1 MPLRVQTV
9 QTGLEQSIQKAVRN
23 VNRRGGLNIAINDRQ
38 FTRPLGK
45 ITGSV
50 SEFNKSLEASNARV
64 LAFGAS
70 VGMIQGV
77 QKAFAA
83 LITTTIRVEKQMA
96 EINVVMGATNKQL
109 EKFGEGLFNVARNTA
124 QSFSTVATAAT
135 ELARQGLSME
145 ETLKRA
151 NDALILTRL
160 TGLDAASAVSGLTA
174 ALNTFNKAGLDSTKV
189 LSKMAAV
196 DVQFAVSTEDLI
208 DAVSRAGAVAQ
219 DAGVSFDELLGAVT
233 AAQQQT
239 ARGGKVIGNSFKTI
253 FTRVQR
259 QSTIKRLEELGI
271 AVRDVT
277 GSTLPAIQILTNL
290 SKTYETLADT
300 TKAAVAEQ
308 VGGVFQINILKAAIK
323 DLTDQ
328 NSILARATRASSQA
342 TDEAIKK
349 NELLNKTLSA
359 ISSQAAVS
367 LEEFTNVVGS
377 LAFEDNLKILISSF
391 NELLKSRAD
400 WLKNGEEIGAIT
412 ARGLIKG
419 LGNFLTG
426 PTLILALGVLGK
438 LFLKTFAFLGGS
450 VKELI
455 GITTASQKQRDIQK
469 SIVAVLG
476 ENSALQKKILSQE
489 GNRAAQEKTI
499 LSILQAQS
507 REQAKIAAA
516 AAAIGPAVMRSG
528 YNAQFKRTRSEG
540 HIPNYVSGTE
550 ASAERS
556 GAKSGG
562 YSPGA
567 VKSMKMPGQGRV
579 VYNSAE
585 KVKSFPGMVQ
595 PAIMPPPRSRAGK
608 KYQKAFAK
616 THGFNPYASGGF
628 VPNFARGLP
637 RDPRGASFSG
647 ENAAIIARALIH
659 GKTTAMNLNMG
670 GGKRFKDTWHSF
682 APAMATGNEMNSI
695 RERIYKKFIQ
705 GKGSDFRNQVNASLR
720 KLTVPK
726 EWGSKDSDLI
736 FGMVESLNS
745 ARKSSR
751 KLELPYSKGFV
762 PNFARGLP
770 RDPRGQSFS
779 GENAVTIARA
789 LIHGKTTAMNLNMGG
804 GKRFKDTWHS
814 FAPAM
819 ATGNEMNSI
828 RERIYKNFI
837 QNKGSDFRGEVNKAL
852 KNIGGKSVEKWGTGG
867 VQDDLVYGMVEQLNS
882 ARKSSRKLELPY
894 SKGFV
899 PNFGMRLNANKI
911 KSIGKGKI
919 HSDKFDG
926 TIGMKELDNILT
938 TGLFKSLN
946 YTSKA
951 GNDLTYTNARW
962 GVNQYKKGAPPPGN
976 YVSYG
981 EMDKA
986 TGTRSMWIGSTGEG
1000 ADAFRKLKLKK
1011 ISSIVSQGKHL
1022 KVDPSMAN
1030 LGFIPNY
1037 SAFHYDKNIEQRM
1050 LKGGQNKFT
1059 PTPIQMLEFMPEK
1072 QLTAAMEKY
1081 IKHSL
1086 DPSIGFEFKGS
1097 YPGMPIKEFKNHFPV
1112 GDIYKGLGVLN
1123 NKRMGEILQNPDIT
1137 KSFFRYLTGK
1147 STSIGIETALTA
1159 DEKKHFKDKYGMI
1172 PRIKSADEI
1181 SGNTKEKR
1189 LDSIRSE
1196 FLLSGGTPDAD
1207 TGTNLKK
1214 IQGFIKKF
1222 TSSSGIGPG
1231 NQRQLL
1237 KQNKTFEPPPIY
1249 KRPGG
1254 PIADIL
1260 SRMSRSGNPKAP
1272 RGAGGLALGSQY
1284 IDKDGNL
1291 KTVTN
1296 KFGATSGRFRGDE
1309 AITRRAVDSGV
1320 RRQIEYANLD
1330 AYGSTVGKERSIK
1343 DLIPSVGEK
1352 INNNAIEEYADKNRI
1367 SLGRA
1372 AIELGLDKGKA
1383 GPRIESI
1390 KEAFLRD
1397 QATSDID
1404 EKQITK
1410 RNLKNLP
1417 SLRNL
1422 LYSKRFRGMGGK
1434 NPFDANGHIPNYMLR
1449 RESMAMHARHKM
1461 NSSQSRQASKLKRF
1475 ILKRDGLDS
1484 AAKPY
1489 EMPGMSKLFDMK
1501 GNPIDRVKFGGDYRA
1516 AVVTKDGS
1524 TYMGRF
1530 HDDIRDELA
1539 KKKISLK
1546 DAADLELTW
1555 SLKNMFNKG
1564 MIPNYGLGNL
1574 FRKQK
1579 PKTSDRDFLGK
1590 GLGAA
1595 GKLISTPLKDI
1606 GSLLKG
1612 GYNMADK
1619 GGDLIRRGIIGTAKG
1634 GYNAYTNIFEAGKHG
1649 LGKGFDLMKKFPR
1662 ATLYGGGG
1670 GLGYKFQ
1677 DQIMGAMNKYG
1688 PKALE
1693 MGSKMGKGVLDV
1705 FQNPTNNIDLISAVL
1720 GGALPA
1726 SVLGFTLLDDVLKL
1740 REQKKAKKLQA
1751 EKKLA
1756 NENLVKSLK
1765 SKGKTRTNL
1774 RIGDLPDELKRIA
1787 IARLRVDPRYGNKT
1801 SMVPK
1806 SLLDEIGMSG
1816 GFIPNFNLFS
1826 PSAKE
1831 TLSSNPQYAKA
1842 VSKSIAREASFGV
1855 TPKVVSAPSLK
1866 SSTNPGLAVVNQEQE
1881 GGKLSNARMLHGGLN
1896 PKQGASN
1903 GVIPNYAAMNPGS
1916 VNASV
1921 LTNIQASSI
1930 AQASSQGLRS
1940 SQFIKEAARD
1950 VFDFAGAGKKA
1961 TKELEKAQSAFKKIS
1976 VSASE
1981 AAVRTKAFDGALK
1994 TAGDKALAKQVFR
2007 SDAAAALKSDKTYG
2021 GIVNSL
2027 MGKDG
2032 KLSET
2037 RLKDQMAIAKASGD
2051 DKTEKQLKN
2060 LNKHLDVQARKSMD
2074 QPRHIGTSVASALA
2088 KESVRTAK
2096 MDALRGDGGYSKKGM
2111 RETLSAGFL
2120 QSQNI
2125 KTDGMSKDQLNKT
2138 MSSFFAA
2145 SGARGQSAFTNFAK
2159 EQGVKSSI
2167 SSLARAGMM
2176 TGDLKS
2182 LTGGNNRQPFIK
2194 AMQKLEK
2201 AYKNDAKPSVIKKRS
2216 DAALAAAAK
2225 VTTGQSAANTNQLM
2239 GAVSNLNSTLKGEK
2253 KAADKREKQKT
2264 AQEKA
2269 RGNMASN
2276 NRFMRAYG
2284 NFQMSRA
2291 SPGGG
2296 AGLGGRLGNISN
2308 RVGGSLG
2315 QFASGMK
2322 GFGGSAGLGLSFA
2335 LPMLAGFVGPKG
2347 AKMDRSEFKD
2357 GQFKVKEEFQTRE
2370 RASSVMMGAGMGALF
2385 GLPGMIAGT
2394 AIGFAA
2400 SSRSM
2405 IVSIEDMVKA
2415 KEKEMQITNQNIA
2428 SVSKLQNLQQAR
2440 ASALAKG
2447 DDISLDRIDSAI
2459 NSAMSGITDM
2469 DILEEAASNA
2479 GSAKGLSTLQKRL
2492 QDDLSQQTSVQN
2504 FALANQTNNVR
2515 NAGTSLANI
2524 IDQRLRSGQI
2534 KGGQKGLEDTL
2545 KKINKNMNA
2554 SQATGEAISK
2564 EELLRLRTTA
2574 AGKGD
2579 IVTGSSMGFGLTA
2592 AALTAG
2598 ALLIPFT
2605 GGGSMMAALG
2615 MTKMAAAGTIL
2626 AGGVV
2631 GGQFGRQQDQESA
2644 QLAIANI
2651 EEGGTAA
2658 YNALADLAD
2667 IGAISKNQFE
2677 TLSASFSL
2685 GKMTTNELIAE
2696 MEKAVDG
2703 FAEVRRASGVLGQQ
2717 TFNIAKRFKE
2727 TIRELKKEA
2736 AIEKITE
2743 GGRLK
2748 REASIIDASSRFSTG
2763 STDSTINQGLRRLSL
2778 FNETAAFSARSFEKE
2793 NAAGYLTSL
2802 EQSMNTL
2809 SLSPPLQEAMIDAVE
2824 AGGSGA
2830 AQKIVDQG
2838 ELEGTV
2844 SLASGLDQDKRQ
2856 ELIENLGKILDKFDK
2871 KALPG
2876 IGVRRTLRANTKG
2889 AEAARNE
2896 LANKFGISADDPTA
2910 IRQLSDLYDNRQ
2922 NFIKG
2927 SGEGSEGNVRI
2938 FKELTEQQKST
2949 LQDGLSVLQA
2959 RRDIE
2964 IASLEAARKNQE
2976 LTVASNIVQS
2986 ELNRLIQER
2995 SAAINLAEIKQS
3007 GNLQRASTSRDQS
3020 VRIIS
3025 FEAQN
3030 IQPINTEEEER
3041 ERQER
3046 FRGEIFNQE
3055 LALMQKQEM
3064 AQLKSE
3070 ARRLLSDQ
3078 QLVNALDG
3086 LSEQVELN
3094 IRAITGDQ
3102 GKDSNA
3108 KAPGVSASPTAS
3120 TSATGAILTKGL
3132 DKEGRAKMQELNK
3145 ERGKYID
3152 ERDSIKSDL
3161 KRISSDMDLASSF
3174 KDVFNTTQE
3183 ELKKLMPMATS
3194 NTISM
3199 GSSSIGNLSTKMNRD
3214 QKLTLDDFFG
3224 RQSRHEMAQGMG
3236 GASFSKTTIEN
3247 DEDYLKRVRGFVEK
3261 RLGDRNEGGQ
3271 SKQMTFEAFDNIEGS
3286 GASVDNQIK
3295 QYKNLVNEIQQTS
3308 NYSLKDLKEDASE
3321 KNAQLDSVNTK
3332 LGNVKNE
3339 ILDLRASSG
3348 SSLVKSFKN
3357 SEEIKKLLHLDLKDT
3372 DTALATI
3379 EKIALEAGGAD
3390 ELKKAAEEL
3399 KKDEGI
3405 TSKEVDRINGLVE
3418 LIGQSGDRIKAFIE
3432 SEELRKFEQGFR
3444 DFQNKLLFTQETMG
3458 DLTTIERMTNPE
3470 AKMAQKRA
3478 TSLST
3483 NLLRSDTEADLNLKS
3498 LQMTRGVPKAFVSR
3512 ARIEASKETIGTEL
3526 ERSNLLRLGKERGG
3540 LASQEAQRVQSLQR
3554 SGEDIKDINTDKT
3567 ILTLRAEIKEL
3578 DQQMSDIAQN
3588 MERSTVRDFG
3598 VIQELKQN
3606 FTLGLE
3612 NGFDEIELQSE
3623 SIYTTLGQNTPLA
3636 LRDGLA
3642 SAMQL
3647 ALSGADD
3654 LGSKLQAIGVS
3665 FLQMIQNAFLQSAA
3679 SRLVG
3684 SINPFNSGGYVA
3696 GGSGVKD
3703 DVPAMLTGGEY
3714 VIKKSAVQ
3722 KYGVNFL
3729 EGINT
3734 GSVGGYA
3741 KGGAVM
3747 LNVKGPRAAKREA
3760 FWDTDRDGNI
3770 LRYKT
3775 TEAEKGIDSR
3785 LTGYARANDAKIQEF
3800 YGEQEK
3806 QFNQDLSTKE
3816 QEKQREENRIER
3828 KTQERK
3834 AYQNAL
3840 IGIAAGA
3847 TLNYGIKKTADYM
3860 DTTPY
3865 GRKRSQRR
3873 RDRKIKDDF
3882 FNDGR
3887 TVLKGDKLKDVYPD
3901 SFSRKQFTNGLDRL
3915 TPTQKAQALGDAGI
3929 NASVTDNGRV
3939 RFRENTGG
3947 GVPTL
3952 LTGGEYVMSPE
3963 AVQNYGPAVMRGINK
3978 GTLSPEQNQN
3988 KSQNVDN
3995 SSVNITVNVSSD
4007 GNVTQSQDSPK
4018 EFATKVKSAVMQ
4030 VINNEKRVGGS
4041 LRG

>member
-1 MPLRVQTV
+1 
-9 QTGLEQSIQKAVRN
+9 
-23 VNRRGGLNIAINDRQ
+23 
-38 FTRPLGK
+38 
-45 ITGSV
+45 
-50 SEFNKSLEASNARV
+50 
-64 LAFGAS
+64 
-70 VGMIQGV
+70 
-77 QKAFAA
+77 
-83 LITTTIRVEKQMA
+83 
-96 EINVVMGATNKQL
+96 
-109 EKFGEGLFNVARNTA
+109 
-124 QSFSTVATAAT
+124 
-135 ELARQGLSME
+135 
-145 ETLKRA
+145 
-151 NDALILTRL
+151 
-160 TGLDAASAVSGLTA
+160 
-174 ALNTFNKAGLDSTKV
+174 
-189 LSKMAAV
+189 
-196 DVQFAVSTEDLI
+196 
-208 DAVSRAGAVAQ
+208 
-219 DAGVSFDELLGAVT
+219 
-233 AAQQQT
+233 
-239 ARGGKVIGNSFKTI
+239 
-253 FTRVQR
+253 
-259 QSTIKRLEELGI
+259 
-271 AVRDVT
+271 
-277 GSTLPAIQILTNL
+277 
-290 SKTYETLADT
+290 
-300 TKAAVAEQ
+300 
-308 VGGVFQINILKAAIK
+308 
-323 DLTDQ
+323 
-328 NSILARATRASSQA
+328 
-342 TDEAIKK
+342 
-349 NELLNKTLSA
+349 
-359 ISSQAAVS
+359 
-367 LEEFTNVVGS
+367 
-377 LAFEDNLKILISSF
+377 
-391 NELLKSRAD
+391 
-400 WLKNGEEIGAIT
+400 
-412 ARGLIKG
+412 
-419 LGNFLTG
+419 
-426 PTLILALGVLGK
+426 
-438 LFLKTFAFLGGS
+438 
-450 VKELI
+450 
-455 GITTASQKQRDIQK
+455 
-469 SIVAVLG
+469 
-476 ENSALQKKILSQE
+476 
-489 GNRAAQEKTI
+489 
-499 LSILQAQS
+499 
-507 REQAKIAAA
+507 
-516 AAAIGPAVMRSG
+516 MR
-528 YNAQFKRTRSEG
+528 
-540 HIPNYVSGTE
+540 
-550 ASAERS
+550 
-556 GAKSGG
+556 
-562 YSPGA
+562 
-567 VKSMKMPGQGRV
+567 
-579 VYNSAE
+579 
-585 KVKSFPGMVQ
+585 
-595 PAIMPPPRSRAGK
+595 
-608 KYQKAFAK
+608 
-616 THGFNPYASGGF
+616 
-628 VPNFARGLP
+628 
-637 RDPRGASFSG
+637 
-647 ENAAIIARALIH
+647 
-659 GKTTAMNLNMG
+659 
-670 GGKRFKDTWHSF
+670 
-682 APAMATGNEMNSI
+682 
-695 RERIYKKFIQ
+695 
-705 GKGSDFRNQVNASLR
+705 
-720 KLTVPK
+720 
-726 EWGSKDSDLI
+726 
-736 FGMVESLNS
+736 
-745 ARKSSR
+745 
-751 KLELPYSKGFV
+751 
-762 PNFARGLP
+762 
-770 RDPRGQSFS
+770 
-779 GENAVTIARA
+779 
-789 LIHGKTTAMNLNMGG
+789 
-804 GKRFKDTWHS
+804 
-814 FAPAM
+814 
-819 ATGNEMNSI
+819 
-828 RERIYKNFI
+828 
-837 QNKGSDFRGEVNKAL
+837 
-852 KNIGGKSVEKWGTGG
+852 
-867 VQDDLVYGMVEQLNS
+867 
-882 ARKSSRKLELPY
+882 
-894 SKGFV
+894 
-899 PNFGMRLNANKI
+899 
-911 KSIGKGKI
+911 
-919 HSDKFDG
+919 
-926 TIGMKELDNILT
+926 
-938 TGLFKSLN
+938 
-946 YTSKA
+946 
-951 GNDLTYTNARW
+951 
-962 GVNQYKKGAPPPGN
+962 
-976 YVSYG
+976 
-981 EMDKA
+981 
-986 TGTRSMWIGSTGEG
+986 
-1000 ADAFRKLKLKK
+1000 
-1011 ISSIVSQGKHL
+1011 
-1022 KVDPSMAN
+1022 
-1030 LGFIPNY
+1030 
-1037 SAFHYDKNIEQRM
+1037 
-1050 LKGGQNKFT
+1050 
-1059 PTPIQMLEFMPEK
+1059 
-1072 QLTAAMEKY
+1072 
-1081 IKHSL
+1081 
-1086 DPSIGFEFKGS
+1086 
-1097 YPGMPIKEFKNHFPV
+1097 
-1112 GDIYKGLGVLN
+1112 
-1123 NKRMGEILQNPDIT
+1123 
-1137 KSFFRYLTGK
+1137 
-1147 STSIGIETALTA
+1147 
-1159 DEKKHFKDKYGMI
+1159 KKHFKDKYGMI

-1196 FLLSGGTPDAD
+1196 FLLSGGTPDSD
-1207 TGTNLKK
+1207 TDTNLKK

-1222 TSSSGIGPG
+1222 TSSSGIGPI
-1231 NQRQLL
+1231 NQKQLL
-1237 KQNKTFEPPPIY
+1237 KQNKTFKPPPVY

-1254 PIADIL
+1254 PIVDIL

-1272 RGAGGLALGSQY
+1272 RGAGGLAFGSQY

-1309 AITRRAVDSGV
+1309 AITRRGVDSGL
-1320 RRQIEYANLD
+1320 RDII
-1330 AYGSTVGKERSIK
+1330 GSQNQASVIRGGGSIK
-1343 DLIPSVGEK
+1343 DLIPAVGKK

-1383 GPRIESI
+1383 GPRIQSI
-1390 KEAFLRD
+1390 KEAFLRG

-1434 NPFDANGHIPNYMLR
+1434 NPFDASGHIPNYMFR
-1449 RESMAMHARHKM
+1449 PESMVMHARHKM
-1461 NSSQSRQASKLKRF
+1461 NSSQSRQASKLKSF
-1475 ILKRDGLDS
+1475 ILKRGSLDS

-1555 SLKNMFNKG
+1555 SLKNMFNQG
-1564 MIPNYGLGNL
+1564 MIPNYGLGNI

-1595 GKLISTPLKDI
+1595 GKLISTPFKDI

-1677 DQIMGAMNKYG
+1677 DQIMGTMNKYG

-1705 FQNPTNNIDLISAVL
+1705 FQNPTGNIDLISAIL

-1726 SVLGFTLLDDVLKL
+1726 SVLGFTLLDDILRLKKI
-1740 REQKKAKKLQA
+1740 EKAKKLQA

-1765 SKGKTRTNL
+1765 SKGKHRGNL
-1774 RIGDLPDELKRIA
+1774 RIGELPDELKRIA
-1787 IARLRVDPRYGNKT
+1787 FARLKINPRKGNET

-1994 TAGDKALAKQVFR
+1994 TVDDKALAKQVFR

-2074 QPRHIGTSVASALA
+2074 QPRQIGASIASVLA
-2088 KESVRTAK
+2088 KESVRAAK
-2096 MDALRGDGGYSKKGM
+2096 MDALRGDGGYNKRGM

-2159 EQGVKSSI
+2159 EQGIKSSI
-2167 SSLARAGMM
+2167 SSLAKAGMM

-2225 VTTGQSAANTNQLM
+2225 VTAGQSAGNTNQLM
-2239 GAVSNLNSTLKGEK
+2239 GAVGNLNNTLKGEK

-2276 NRFMRAYG
+2276 NRFVRAFG
-2284 NFQMSRA
+2284 NYQMSRA

-2357 GQFKVKEEFQTRE
+2357 GQFRVKEEFQTRE
-2370 RASSVMMGAGMGALF
+2370 RASNVMMGAGMGALF
-2385 GLPGMIAGT
+2385 GLPGMIAGA

-2415 KEKEMQITNQNIA
+2415 KEKEMQVTNQNIA

-2469 DILEEAASNA
+2469 GILEEAASNA
-2479 GSAKGLSTLQKRL
+2479 GSTKGLSTLQKRL

-2504 FALANQTNNVR
+2504 FALANKTNNVR

-2545 KKINKNMNA
+2545 NKINKNMNA
-2554 SQATGEAISK
+2554 SEATGKAISK
-2564 EELLRLRTTA
+2564 EELLRLRSTA

-2579 IVTGSSMGFGLTA
+2579 MVTGNSMSFGLTA

-2605 GGGSMMAALG
+2605 GGLSMAASLG
-2615 MTKMAAAGTIL
+2615 MTTAGALGTAAAVGV
-2626 AGGVV
+2626 AGGA
-2631 GGQFGRQQDQESA
+2631 FGRQQDEESA
-2644 QLAIANI
+2644 QLALAKL
-2651 EEGGTAA
+2651 EEGGNAA

-2667 IGAISKNQFE
+2667 IGAVSQNQFE
-2677 TLSASFSL
+2677 TLSSSFNL
-2685 GKMTTNELIAE
+2685 GKMTTNELIDE

-2703 FAEVRRASGVLGQQ
+2703 FAEVRRASGILGQQ

-2763 STDSTINQGLRRLSL
+2763 STDSTINQGIRRLGL

-2793 NAAGYLTSL
+2793 NAAGYLTNL

-2809 SLSPPLQEAMIDAVE
+2809 SLSPPIQNAMIDAVE
-2824 AGGSGA
+2824 AGGSNA
-2830 AQKIVDQG
+2830 AQKIVDEG
-2838 ELEGTV
+2838 ELGGTV
-2844 SLASGLDQDKRQ
+2844 SLASGLNKEERKALT
-2856 ELIENLGKILDKFDK
+2856 EKLGKILDNFPTS
-2871 KALPG
+2871 AYPS
-2876 IGVRRTLRANTKG
+2876 IGVTRTLGANTKD
-2889 AEAARNE
+2889 AEAARNK
-2896 LANKFGISADDPTA
+2896 LANEFGINADDPTA
-2910 IRQLSDLYDNRQ
+2910 IRQLSDLYDNRK
-2922 NFIKG
+2922 NFIRG
-2927 SGEGSEGNVRI
+2927 TGEGSEGNVRV
-2938 FKELTEQQKST
+2938 FQELTEQQTST
-2949 LQDGLSVLQA
+2949 LQDGLNTLQA

-2986 ELNRLIQER
+2986 ELNRLMQER

-3007 GNLQRASTSRDQS
+3007 GNLQRASTSRDQN

-3046 FRGEIFNQE
+3046 FRKEIFNQE
-3055 LALMQKQEM
+3055 LALVQKQEM

-3120 TSATGAILTKGL
+3120 ASAAGAILTKGL
-3132 DKEGRAKMQELNK
+3132 DKQGREEMQKLNK
-3145 ERGKYID
+3145 QRGKFID
-3152 ERDSIKSDL
+3152 ERGSIKSEL
-3161 KRISSDMDLASSF
+3161 KKISSDIDLASSF
-3174 KDVFNTTQE
+3174 KSAFDTNQGQ
-3183 ELKKLMPMATS
+3183 LKNLMPMATK
-3194 NTISM
+3194 NKNF
-3199 GSSSIGNLSTKMNRD
+3199 GGHREFGNLTSKIAMNKGD
-3214 QKLTLDDFFG
+3214 LTLDDFFK
-3224 RQSRHEMAQGMG
+3224 RQSMTQSGPLKG
-3236 GASFSKTTIEN
+3236 GSMYSRQITETDEN
-3247 DEDYLKRVRGFVEK
+3247 YLKRVRGFIEK
-3261 RLGDRNEGGQ
+3261 RLGDRYSGE
-3271 SKQMTFEAFDNIEGS
+3271 SDPAKQMTFEAFDNIEDS

-3295 QYKNLVNEIQQTS
+3295 QYKKLVNEIQKAS
-3308 NYSLKDLKEDASE
+3308 SYNLKELKQDADQ
-3321 KNAQLDSVNTK
+3321 KNTQLDSVNTK
-3332 LGNVKNE
+3332 LGDVKNK

-3357 SEEIKKLLHLDLKDT
+3357 SEQIKELLHLDFKDT

-3405 TSKEVDRINGLVE
+3405 TAKEVDKVNQLVE
-3418 LIGQSGDRIKAFIE
+3418 LIGNSGDRIKAFIE

-3458 DLTTIERMTNPE
+3458 DLTTIERITNPE

-3526 ERSNLLRLGKERGG
+3526 ERSNLLRLGKERGSKM
-3540 LASQEAQRVQSLQR
+3540 SQQIERKKSLTNAGR
-3554 SGEDIKDINTDKT
+3554 IDELNTDKD
-3567 ILTLRAEIKEL
+3567 IITLRAEIKEL
-3578 DQQMSDIAQN
+3578 DQQMADIAQN

-3684 SINPFNSGGYVA
+3684 AINPFNSGGYVA

-3747 LNVKGPRAAKREA
+3747 LNVKSPRAAKREA

-3785 LTGYARANDAKIQEF
+3785 LTGYARANDSKIQEF
-3800 YGEQEK
+3800 YGDQER

-3816 QEKQREENRIER
+3816 QEKQRVENRGAR
-3828 KTQERK
+3828 KTAERK

-3860 DTTPY
+3860 NTTSY

-3882 FNDGR
+3882 FNNGR
-3887 TVLKGDKLKDVYPD
+3887 TVIKGDKIKDVYPD

-3915 TPTQKAQALGDAGI
+3915 TPNQKAQALGDAGI
-3929 NASVTDNGRV
+3929 NASVSDNGRV

-3947 GVPTL
+3947 GVPSL

-3978 GTLSPEQNQN
+3978 GTLSQGQNQN

>member
-1 MPLRVQTV
+1 MTSEANRSLRGKGYGKDLYEYMAEYSRKNGY
-9 QTGLEQSIQKAVRN
+9 TGLYGDIGTSISAMRV
-23 VNRRGGLNIAINDRQ
+23 VDSIAK
-38 FTRPLGK
+38 GK
-45 ITGSV
+45 K
-50 SEFNKSLEASNARV
+50 FK
-64 LAFGAS
+64 
-70 VGMIQGV
+70 
-77 QKAFAA
+77 
-83 LITTTIRVEKQMA
+83 VEKAGDLQ
-96 EINVVMGATNKQL
+96 
-109 EKFGEGLFNVARNTA
+109 FGE
-124 QSFSTVATAAT
+124 
-135 ELARQGLSME
+135 
-145 ETLKRA
+145 
-151 NDALILTRL
+151 
-160 TGLDAASAVSGLTA
+160 
-174 ALNTFNKAGLDSTKV
+174 
-189 LSKMAAV
+189 
-196 DVQFAVSTEDLI
+196 
-208 DAVSRAGAVAQ
+208 
-219 DAGVSFDELLGAVT
+219 
-233 AAQQQT
+233 
-239 ARGGKVIGNSFKTI
+239 
-253 FTRVQR
+253 
-259 QSTIKRLEELGI
+259 
-271 AVRDVT
+271 
-277 GSTLPAIQILTNL
+277 
-290 SKTYETLADT
+290 
-300 TKAAVAEQ
+300 
-308 VGGVFQINILKAAIK
+308 
-323 DLTDQ
+323 
-328 NSILARATRASSQA
+328 
-342 TDEAIKK
+342 
-349 NELLNKTLSA
+349 
-359 ISSQAAVS
+359 
-367 LEEFTNVVGS
+367 
-377 LAFEDNLKILISSF
+377 
-391 NELLKSRAD
+391 
-400 WLKNGEEIGAIT
+400 KNGMWG
-412 ARGLIKG
+412 
-419 LGNFLTG
+419 
-426 PTLILALGVLGK
+426 
-438 LFLKTFAFLGGS
+438 
-450 VKELI
+450 
-455 GITTASQKQRDIQK
+455 
-469 SIVAVLG
+469 G
-476 ENSALQKKILSQE
+476 ENYTYKISNQ
-489 GNRAAQEKTI
+489 
-499 LSILQAQS
+499 
-507 REQAKIAAA
+507 
-516 AAAIGPAVMRSG
+516 
-528 YNAQFKRTRSEG
+528 G
-540 HIPNYVSGTE
+540 H
-550 ASAERS
+550 
-556 GAKSGG
+556 
-562 YSPGA
+562 
-567 VKSMKMPGQGRV
+567 
-579 VYNSAE
+579 
-585 KVKSFPGMVQ
+585 
-595 PAIMPPPRSRAGK
+595 
-608 KYQKAFAK
+608 
-616 THGFNPYASGGF
+616 
-628 VPNFARGLP
+628 
-637 RDPRGASFSG
+637 
-647 ENAAIIARALIH
+647 
-659 GKTTAMNLNMG
+659 
-670 GGKRFKDTWHSF
+670 
-682 APAMATGNEMNSI
+682 
-695 RERIYKKFIQ
+695 
-705 GKGSDFRNQVNASLR
+705 
-720 KLTVPK
+720 
-726 EWGSKDSDLI
+726 
-736 FGMVESLNS
+736 
-745 ARKSSR
+745 
-751 KLELPYSKGFV
+751 
-762 PNFARGLP
+762 
-770 RDPRGQSFS
+770 
-779 GENAVTIARA
+779 
-789 LIHGKTTAMNLNMGG
+789 
-804 GKRFKDTWHS
+804 
-814 FAPAM
+814 
-819 ATGNEMNSI
+819 
-828 RERIYKNFI
+828 
-837 QNKGSDFRGEVNKAL
+837 
-852 KNIGGKSVEKWGTGG
+852 
-867 VQDDLVYGMVEQLNS
+867 
-882 ARKSSRKLELPY
+882 
-894 SKGFV
+894 V

-986 TGTRSMWIGSTGEG
+986 TGTRSMWIGSAGEG

-1059 PTPIQMLEFMPEK
+1059 PTPIQMLEFMTEK

-1214 IQGFIKKF
+1214 IKGFIKKF

-1284 IDKDGNL
+1284 IDKDGSL

-1383 GPRIESI
+1383 GPTIERRR
-1390 KEAFLRD
+1390 EAFIRD

-1461 NSSQSRQASKLKRF
+1461 NSPQSRQASKLKRF

-1765 SKGKTRTNL
+1765 SKRKTRTNL
-1774 RIGDLPDELKRIA
+1774 RIRDLPDELQRIA
-1787 IARLRVDPRYGNKT
+1787 IARLRVDPRYGNKA

-1903 GVIPNYAAMNPGS
+1903 GVIPNYIATNLGS
-1916 VNASV
+1916 VNNSV
-1921 LTNIQASSI
+1921 LQNIQASSI
-1930 AQASSQGLRS
+1930 AEASAQGLESRRN
-1940 SQFIKEAARD
+1940 IKEAAKD

-1961 TKELEKAQSAFKKIS
+1961 TKELEKAKSAFKKIS

-1994 TAGDKALAKQVFR
+1994 TAGDKDLAKQVFR
-2007 SDAAAALKSDKTYG
+2007 NDAALALKSDKTYG

-2145 SGARGQSAFTNFAK
+2145 SGARGQGAFTNFAK

-2253 KAADKREKQKT
+2253 KAADKEERKKA

-2269 RGNMASN
+2269 RGNMASR
-2276 NRFMRAYG
+2276 NRFTRALG

-2357 GQFKVKEEFQTRE
+2357 GQFRVKEEFQTRE

-2564 EELLRLRTTA
+2564 EELLKLRTTA

-2579 IVTGSSMGFGLTA
+2579 IVTGNSTGFGLTA

-2605 GGGSMMAALG
+2605 GGGSMMTALG
-2615 MTKMAAAGTIL
+2615 MTKMAAAGTIA

-2631 GGQFGRQQDQESA
+2631 GGQFGRQKDQESA

-2703 FAEVRRASGVLGQQ
+2703 FAEVRRASGLLGQQ

-2748 REASIIDASSRFSTG
+2748 RESSIIDASSRFSTG
-2763 STDSTINQGLRRLSL
+2763 STDNTINQGLRRLGL

-2793 NAAGYLTSL
+2793 NAAGYLTNL

-2809 SLSPPLQEAMIDAVE
+2809 SLPPPLQEAMIDAVK

-2838 ELEGTV
+2838 ELEGTI
-2844 SLASGLDQDKRQ
+2844 SLASGLGRDQRQ
-2856 ELIENLGKILDKFDK
+2856 ALIEDLGEKLDKFPKRSLGLGTGARPDLGAK
-2871 KALPG
+2871 NKA
-2876 IGVRRTLRANTKG
+2876 

-2896 LANKFGISADDPTA
+2896 LANRFGIDADDPTA
-2910 IRQLSDLYDNRQ
+2910 IQQLSDLYEYNRE

-2927 SGEGSEGNVRI
+2927 KGEGSEGNLRI

-2959 RRDIE
+2959 RRDVE

-3046 FRGEIFNQE
+3046 LRKEIFNQE

-3102 GKDSNA
+3102 GNDSNA
-3108 KAPGVSASPTAS
+3108 KAPGVGASPTAS
-3120 TSATGAILTKGL
+3120 TPATGAILTKGL
-3132 DKEGRAKMQELNK
+3132 DKEGRVEMEKLNK
-3145 ERGKYID
+3145 QRGKYID

-3161 KRISSDMDLASSF
+3161 KRISSDLDIASSF
-3174 KDVFNTTQE
+3174 KDVFDTTQE

-3199 GSSSIGNLSTKMNRD
+3199 GSSSIGNLSTK
-3214 QKLTLDDFFG
+3214 KLTLDDFFG
-3224 RQSRHEMAQGMG
+3224 RQSKRETTYGKTG
-3236 GASFSKTTIEN
+3236 SLLSKTTIEN

-3261 RLGDRNEGGQ
+3261 RLGDRNEGGK

-3295 QYKNLVNEIQQTS
+3295 QYKKLVNEIQQTS
-3308 NYSLKDLKEDASE
+3308 NHSLKKLRGDAAQ
-3321 KNAQLDSVNTK
+3321 KNAQLDTVNTK

-3339 ILDLRASSG
+3339 ILNLRASSG

-3357 SEEIKKLLHLDLKDT
+3357 SEQIKELLHLDLKDT

-3458 DLTTIERMTNPE
+3458 DLTIIERMTNPE

-3540 LASQEAQRVQSLQR
+3540 LASQEAQRVQSLKD
-3554 SGEDIKDINTDKT
+3554 SDKDIKDINTDKT

-3636 LRDGLA
+3636 LRDGLVN
-3642 SAMQL
+3642 AMQL

-3684 SINPFNSGGYVA
+3684 AINPFNSGGYVA

-3747 LNVKGPRAAKREA
+3747 LNVKSPRASKREA

-3806 QFNQDLSTKE
+3806 QLNQDLSTKE
-3816 QEKQREENRIER
+3816 QEKQREENRAAR
-3828 KTQERK
+3828 KTAERK

-3840 IGIAAGA
+3840 IGIAAGVA
-3847 TLNYGIKKTADYM
+3847 LDYGIKKTADYV
-3860 DTTPY
+3860 DTTSY

-3887 TVLKGDKLKDVYPD
+3887 TVVKGDKLKDVYPD

-3915 TPTQKAQALGDAGI
+3915 NPSQKAQALGDAGI

-3947 GVPTL
+3947 GVPSL

-3978 GTLSPEQNQN
+3978 GTLRPEQNQN

-4018 EFATKVKSAVMQ
+4018 EFAKKVKSAVMQ